1 MTKATQNAKHMKQT
15 VKKSNKGRIVAIA
28 LAGVL
33 AVGGVAGAVCAAGL
47 GKVPM
52 QAPPVTQ
59 MAESAP
65 ATKSATMKQ
74 ADAKSTAKKTEAK
87 KSEAKPAAKSNAKKA
102 AKKAETKPA
111 TKQAAKKAE
120 AKPAAKQAEAKPA
133 AKKAEAKPAAKPA
146 QKQATKQAAQP
157 AAKKAAPAGNA
168 NDGTEAKLSR
178 EQCVKIACDYV
189 GAGGQAKGPAMNVS
203 AKRVVGGGTTYYAVE
218 LDLGD
223 VHYRVCV
230 DAIDGHTYSSDMTHA
245 GTTVCLDEQG
255 NPVEGTE
262 QPADNA
268 QVTKKAE
275 AAKNETPQTKTA
287 KSDAAK
293 PEATK
298 ADANKG
304 NGLEEKLSR
313 EECIRKACAYVG
325 AGGQAKGPA
334 MNVSAKR
341 VVGSGTIYYAVELDL
356 GDVHYS
362 VQVDAIGGDV
372 ISADQVHAGTRTL
385 LDKQGNLIEG
395 TEQEA

>member
-74 ADAKSTAKKTEAK
+74 ADAKSAAKKPEAK
-87 KSEAKPAAKSNAKKA
+87 KSEAKPAAKSN
-102 AKKAETKPA
+102 
-111 TKQAAKKAE
+111 AKKAE

-168 NDGTEAKLSR
+168 TDGTEAKLSR

-262 QPADNA
+262 QPA
-268 QVTKKAE
+268 E
-275 AAKNETPQTKTA
+275 A
-287 KSDAAK
+287 
-293 PEATK
+293 
-298 ADANKG
+298 
-304 NGLEEKLSR
+304 
-313 EECIRKACAYVG
+313 
-325 AGGQAKGPA
+325 
-334 MNVSAKR
+334 
-341 VVGSGTIYYAVELDL
+341 
-356 GDVHYS
+356 
-362 VQVDAIGGDV
+362 
-372 ISADQVHAGTRTL
+372 
-385 LDKQGNLIEG
+385 
-395 TEQEA
+395 